1 MNYENDKTDAVDWD
15 LLRSRS
21 LQPFGFGHE
30 RRYLWPKLLNVDHS
44 TTNSTSSD
52 SKAEEQTLNDK
63 DDGGQTELQDPD
75 STLMAHRDERQI
87 GLDTDRSFVL
97 YPVDDPR
104 KREDLQ
110 SQLHKLIVTVFRRRQ
125 HLNYFQ
131 GYHDIVSVF
140 FLTLPPEIRVNS
152 VEQMSLH
159 RLRDSMG
166 VSLEPVVGLLR
177 ILKGLLQATDLEFSA
192 LLERTAP
199 LPYFALSNI
208 LTLLSHDVPTLPL
221 IQHIFD
227 YLLCRHPIAIVYL
240 VAAVVLFRRDQAF
253 QLEKEGEEGMVHSI
267 LSSLPDLY
275 EEQEEANPLKADENE
290 TKEEK
295 LSITSLKLEPSPLPE
310 QQGGELVEDV
320 SVDFAQNTNTLI
332 EPSTVSTVSTDCQP
346 LESPSTLESS
356 SSSHEAQSIED
367 TLSDDDASTAA
378 ATYATSPPSACA
390 DVEGDIAPEELDEA
404 HVSEKVPLSRSS
416 SPELTLPR
424 PRVSLTSLLIRADE
438 LFARFPPS
446 HPSIALSSVMGP
458 QSVMLT
464 WSQDPAELPPDDDAE
479 LMVKKPE
486 LVVRPYIEPDDEVA
500 SDDES
505 AAHARHP
512 RAKEQRRRRKLRKPR
527 KLALERK
534 TMVAGAVLVLGV
546 AMAVYG
552 IQNVQGPAGWLR
564 EGYQPR
570 NSVGREWK
578 RVSHFLG
585 GVILGAGER
594 VLEGLWH

>member
-1 MNYENDKTDAVDWD
+1 
-15 LLRSRS
+15 
-21 LQPFGFGHE
+21 
-30 RRYLWPKLLNVDHS
+30 
-44 TTNSTSSD
+44 
-52 SKAEEQTLNDK
+52 
-63 DDGGQTELQDPD
+63 
-75 STLMAHRDERQI
+75 
-87 GLDTDRSFVL
+87 
-97 YPVDDPR
+97 
-104 KREDLQ
+104 
-110 SQLHKLIVTVFRRRQ
+110 
-125 HLNYFQ
+125 
-131 GYHDIVSVF
+131 
-140 FLTLPPEIRVNS
+140 
-152 VEQMSLH
+152 
-159 RLRDSMG
+159 
-166 VSLEPVVGLLR
+166 
-177 ILKGLLQATDLEFSA
+177 
-192 LLERTAP
+192 
-199 LPYFALSNI
+199 
-208 LTLLSHDVPTLPL
+208 
-221 IQHIFD
+221 
-227 YLLCRHPIAIVYL
+227 
-240 VAAVVLFRRDQAF
+240 
-253 QLEKEGEEGMVHSI
+253 MVHSI

-378 ATYATSPPSACA
+378 AIYATSLPSACA

>member
-63 DDGGQTELQDPD
+63 DPD
-75 STLMAHRDERQI
+75 N
-87 GLDTDRSFVL
+87 
-97 YPVDDPR
+97 DPR

-177 ILKGLLQATDLEFSA
+177 ILKGLLQATDPEFSA
-192 LLERTAP
+192 LLE
-199 LPYFALSNI
+199 
-208 LTLLSHDVPTLPL
+208 
-221 IQHIFD
+221 
-227 YLLCRHPIAIVYL
+227 RHPIAIVYL

-367 TLSDDDASTAA
+367 PLSDDDASTAA

-416 SPELTLPR
+416 SPELTPPR

-438 LFARFPPS
+438 LFARFPPA
-446 HPSIALSSVMGP
+446 HPSITLSSVMGP